1 MKGWLF
7 ILGLMFFAACT
18 NTTKV
23 PEGIYP
29 REKMENVLWDM
40 IIADRFSAQFL
51 LKDSSKIDV
60 KLETMKMYNQ
70 VFKMNNTTHEEFVK
84 SYKYYLNR
92 PDLTKTIF
100 DSLASRANKN
110 RDEMY
115 KYIK

>member
-1 MKGWLF
+1 MKRWHV
-7 ILGLMFFAACT
+7 FFMIVMLVSCT
-18 NTTKV
+18 DTAKV
-23 PEGIYP
+23 PDGIYP
-29 REKMENVLWDM
+29 REKMESVLWDM
-40 IIADRFSAQFL
+40 MLADRFSAQFL
-51 LKDSSKIDV
+51 LKDSAKIDV

-110 RDEMY
+110 RDELY
-115 KYIK
+115 KYLK